1 MKSQPPSES
10 LTVVAGS
17 GQARS
22 AIALLSTAFSRLF
35 VMGRRPVLLRDL
47 DSWQP
52 TVISPF
58 LASHAKGLLPLF
70 VLAGNAVWA
79 DLGETPFPVRMQD
92 CRRAL
97 AGIELVSIAAPDG
110 NLTPLMLAMMEAIS
124 QVADQTGIL
133 VNDLGPLIERAPGAQ
148 WVGATLAMVPQPK
161 PALAS

>member
-1 MKSQPPSES
+1 
-10 LTVVAGS
+10 
-17 GQARS
+17 
-22 AIALLSTAFSRLF
+22 
-35 VMGRRPVLLRDL
+35 
-47 DSWQP
+47 
-52 TVISPF
+52 
-58 LASHAKGLLPLF
+58 
-70 VLAGNAVWA
+70 VWA